1 MSTCQHDHIV
11 RQHTRLRSAR
21 EMSFWTTSSRGVTPW
36 GTSGTNPSTLSEWPR
51 SRRVS
56 SPPSPPPSPSYTCPS
71 LETRVMETEWRI
83 PRYLHSFFFLFI
95 LPLILFSDKY
105 LLIFFYLILS
115 YLQKK
120 IWLKEIFHIFYS
132 SKRIFYN
139 EQWNS
144 TDISL
149 VFKSVSKYSCLVII
163 PPAGTSPSQG
173 YFPSKSQAA
182 EYTPPTPAPHY
193 QTPSHQDSYGSPLAK
208 PVSSYGVPTQKPPA
222 PVGRPVYVSVW
233 WTESDRGS
241 KFSSLV
247 INYSRLDQLFNWY
260 TILILRTYISLISKK
275 EMHMSCSP
283 PVHPLW
289 CGHIWPDCLEPK
301 SLQTDW
307 RAGGSPHSRL
317 LLHTHR
323 QVWRLDFLYQQSL
336 QSTSRLLWQKL
347 IPIDCKLHHE
357 NF

>member
-1 MSTCQHDHIV
+1 
-11 RQHTRLRSAR
+11 
-21 EMSFWTTSSRGVTPW
+21 MSFWTTSSRGVTPW

-51 SRRVS
+51 SRRVR

-71 LETRVMETEWRI
+71 LETRVMGTEWRI

-163 PPAGTSPSQG
+163 PSCRHQSQSRIFSLQISG
-173 YFPSKSQAA
+173 CRVH
-182 EYTPPTPAPHY
+182 TTH
-193 QTPSHQDSYGSPLAK
+193 TC
-208 PVSSYGVPTQKPPA
+208 
-222 PVGRPVYVSVW
+222 
-233 WTESDRGS
+233 
-241 KFSSLV
+241 SSL
-247 INYSRLDQLFNWY
+247 
-260 TILILRTYISLISKK
+260 
-275 EMHMSCSP
+275 
-283 PVHPLW
+283 
-289 CGHIWPDCLEPK
+289 PDAE
-301 SLQTDW
+301 S
-307 RAGGSPHSRL
+307 SRL
-317 LLHTHR
+317 LR
-323 QVWRLDFLYQQSL
+323 ISSGKARLKLRSPYTETPGPCWKACICECMVNREWQGVKVFISCYQL
-336 QSTSRLLWQKL
+336 FPAWSTFQL
-347 IPIDCKLHHE
+347 IYNL
-357 NF
+357 NS